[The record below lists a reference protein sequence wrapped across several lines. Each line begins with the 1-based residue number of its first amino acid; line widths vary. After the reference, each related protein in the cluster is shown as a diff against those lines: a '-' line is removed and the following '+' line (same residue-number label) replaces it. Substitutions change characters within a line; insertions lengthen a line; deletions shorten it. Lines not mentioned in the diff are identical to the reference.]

1 MKDLVKKFDDAK
13 RRLHK
18 LKMFRDLNN
27 LEAAAKKKEAAIEED
42 DSGKVIDGISIA
54 SDDIDGQL
62 E

>member
-27 LEAAAKKKEAAIEED
+27 LEAKKKEVVVEED

-54 SDDIDGQL
+54 SDDIEGQL